1 MKKEQW
7 RLHEENEMMR
17 RRLAQA
23 GISPDAFAQVHH
35 DAKLKGTVIDVSDEQ
50 STERATVSSE

>member
-7 RLHEENEMMR
+7 RLHEQNEMMR

-35 DAKLKGTVIDVSDEQ
+35 DAKLTGTVIDVSDEQ
-50 STERATVSSE
+50 PTE